1 MNHAD
6 ILELAQA
13 TAKRLGIRV
22 ENTALVLKNMKPRV
36 GIATILCNKN
46 YTLWVDRHYVAYA
59 DNSKPEIVYVFA
71 DEDHI
76 SEELRSVCKRI
87 TNEKSDYALK
97 TLMSA
102 KEQLLLAEANMSK
115 SGDGRFIFD
124 RME

>member
-13 TAKRLGIRV
+13 TAKRIGIRI
-22 ENTALVLKNMKPRV
+22 ENPTLVLENMKPRV
-36 GIATILCNKN
+36 GIATILCNNN
-46 YTLWVDRHYVAYA
+46 YSLWIDRHYIAYA
-59 DNSKPEIVYVFA
+59 DVSKPEIVYVFA
-71 DEDHI
+71 DEEHI

-87 TNEKSDYALK
+87 RNEKSDYALK

-102 KEQLLLAEANMSK
+102 KEQLLLAEANMNK
-115 SGDGRFIFD
+115 SGDGLFIFD